1 MRPPPWWCFRARF
14 RMLSKTSCYYWC
26 CGNSSGAVRIFILF
40 ARSMRCLINVRD
52 RRRSFLRKS
61 IDFSYPKH
69 VAIVRKT
76 NKKWVAFHLVWNNE
90 GTQKWPDQLLQYL
103 IEYASTRSFIQ
114 MVRSTRKTPPS
125 IRDCD
130 FCSVPHLSTC
140 LVYGDI
146 EGLRTV
152 DAGICMP
159 CYMNYMEKRCGQE
172 SS

>member
-1 MRPPPWWCFRARF
+1 MAGPIAAISYRVCFNEIVY
-14 RMLSKTSCYYWC
+14 SDGS
-26 CGNSSGAVRIFILF
+26 V
-40 ARSMRCLINVRD
+40 
-52 RRRSFLRKS
+52 
-61 IDFSYPKH
+61 YPK
-69 VAIVRKT
+69 
-76 NKKWVAFHLVWNNE
+76 
-90 GTQKWPDQLLQYL
+90 D
-103 IEYASTRSFIQ
+103 
-114 MVRSTRKTPPS
+114 PPS